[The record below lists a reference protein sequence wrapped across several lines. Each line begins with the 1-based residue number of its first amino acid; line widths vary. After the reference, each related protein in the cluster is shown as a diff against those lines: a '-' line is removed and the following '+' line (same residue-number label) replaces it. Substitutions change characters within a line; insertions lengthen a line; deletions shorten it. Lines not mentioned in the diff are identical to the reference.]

1 MFSAVGQNGYM
12 SKTNF
17 NYRLACEVPEYSL
30 AVALGEGIK
39 VFDEEA
45 NLSIKESQ
53 IDDFWEFTAQ
63 FNLEDKTALEAYMIG
78 AVFEKSVISVGGRKI
93 E

>member
-1 MFSAVGQNGYM
+1 MFSALGQNGYM
-12 SKTNF
+12 STNNF

-53 IDDFWEFTAQ
+53 VDDFWECTAQ

>member
-1 MFSAVGQNGYM
+1 MFSALGQNGYM
-12 SKTNF
+12 SKHNF

-30 AVALGEGIK
+30 AVALTEGIK

-45 NLSIKESQ
+45 SVTIKESQ
-53 IDDFWEFTAQ
+53 IDDFWELTAH

-78 AVFEKSVISVGGRKI
+78 SVFEKSVLQIGGRKI

>member
-1 MFSAVGQNGYM
+1 MFSALGQNSYM
-12 SKTNF
+12 SKNNF

>member
-1 MFSAVGQNGYM
+1 M
-12 SKTNF
+12 
-17 NYRLACEVPEYSL
+17 PEYSL